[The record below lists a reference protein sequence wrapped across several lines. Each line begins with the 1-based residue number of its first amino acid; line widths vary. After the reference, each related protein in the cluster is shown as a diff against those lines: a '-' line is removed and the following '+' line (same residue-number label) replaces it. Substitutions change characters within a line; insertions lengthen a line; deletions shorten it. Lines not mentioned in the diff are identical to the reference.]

1 MNLGIGI
8 DTGGTYTD
16 SAVVDLESGSVLS
29 KAKAATTR
37 RDLTV
42 GIGASLDGLDRSLFS
57 QVKLVSLS
65 TTLATNSL
73 VEGKGS
79 RVGLIVTLPKPETFV
94 LPADIPAVE
103 VAVVSGAHDKRG
115 EVVTELDVDAVAR
128 AIELMIERVDSFAV
142 SGYFSIYNAEHE
154 LRIKELI
161 SSVCDLPVVCG
172 HELSERVGMIK
183 RATTAALNARLLPV
197 VQELLDAVERIL
209 LGKAI
214 DALLMVVKGDGSLI
228 TEKAAR
234 ERPVDTVLSGPAAS
248 IIGAC
253 RLTGLD
259 DAVVVD
265 MGGTTTDIAIVGR
278 GVALP
283 SAGGAVIGG
292 WRTWV
297 QAVDMWTVG
306 LGGDSKISLSSTGEI
321 SIGPRRAIPFCV
333 GATIDPSLARQ
344 VVELKAPVKKNRQD
358 FNLDFFTL
366 VRRPDFHLSNAERE
380 LLDVLDGRVVH
391 RARLDKGMSR
401 FVQLDRFVEL
411 GFVTEV
417 SFTPTDLLHA
427 CGKLNLWDA
436 ASSIAAADHLAVRA
450 STGREELLDRIYDE
464 IIGSLKLNIVAKAL
478 GDKDETGPS
487 HSGESLRILEHL
499 LRLNGEDC
507 LSASLA
513 IRLPLIAVGAPV
525 GMYFPRVASELGA
538 QVVIPE
544 HAEVANA
551 VGAIT
556 GRVIERTEAYI
567 RPDKPF
573 GFIVVTADEHRWF
586 RELEEAVDHAKEH
599 VLALTAQKAM
609 RSGGVEVETSISI
622 DEQTMPLAR
631 GWGDA
636 VLIELKI
643 TATAVGK
650 PKIENRK

>member
-1 MNLGIGI
+1 
-8 DTGGTYTD
+8 
-16 SAVVDLESGSVLS
+16 
-29 KAKAATTR
+29 
-37 RDLTV
+37 
-42 GIGASLDGLDRSLFS
+42 GAG
-57 QVKLVSLS
+57 
-65 TTLATNSL
+65 
-73 VEGKGS
+73 
-79 RVGLIVTLPKPETFV
+79 
-94 LPADIPAVE
+94 
-103 VAVVSGAHDKRG
+103 
-115 EVVTELDVDAVAR
+115 
-128 AIELMIERVDSFAV
+128 
-142 SGYFSIYNAEHE
+142 
-154 LRIKELI
+154 
-161 SSVCDLPVVCG
+161 
-172 HELSERVGMIK
+172 
-183 RATTAALNARLLPV
+183 
-197 VQELLDAVERIL
+197 
-209 LGKAI
+209 
-214 DALLMVVKGDGSLI
+214 
-228 TEKAAR
+228 
-234 ERPVDTVLSGPAAS
+234 
-248 IIGAC
+248 
-253 RLTGLD
+253 
-259 DAVVVD
+259 
-265 MGGTTTDIAIVGR
+265 
-278 GVALP
+278 
-283 SAGGAVIGG
+283 IGG